1 MNKFDFYHVLN
12 FLFFSWEYKNEIGV
26 IIKLEIWNLAH
37 VFEGDFYANENL
49 TVVPDQANKV

>member
-12 FLFFSWEYKNEIGV
+12 FFPESTKNIIGV
-26 IIKLEIWNLAH
+26 TIKLEIWNLAH